1 MDEDG
6 EDTDMEKERLEAEG
20 MQMRCAITW
29 LFDPFTIPLNI
40 SHF

>member
-20 MQMRCAITW
+20 MQMRCAITSSPS
-29 LFDPFTIPLNI
+29 LGFRV
-40 SHF
+40 